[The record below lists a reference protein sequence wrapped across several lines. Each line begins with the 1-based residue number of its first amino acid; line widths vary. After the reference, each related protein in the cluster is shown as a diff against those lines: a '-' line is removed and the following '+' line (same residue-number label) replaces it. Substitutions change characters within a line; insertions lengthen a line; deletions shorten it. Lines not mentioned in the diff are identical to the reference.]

1 MVETEQSLIPVET
14 IAGCILVLRGQKVI
28 LDADLARLYGTTTKR
43 LNEQV
48 RRNRERFPED
58 FMFRLTDQEAEFL
71 RSQIATSKPG
81 RGGRRYLPYA
91 FTEHG
96 ALMAASVLNTPR
108 AVEVGIYVV
117 RAFVKLRELLAGH
130 AHLSQKLKELEARLD
145 SHDEQIAALMEAIRQ
160 LALPPETP
168 QRHMGFRVGEPG

>member
-14 IAGCILVLRGQKVI
+14 IAGSILVLRGHRVI

-48 RRNRERFPED
+48 RRNHERFPED
-58 FMFRLTDQEAEFL
+58 FMFRLTDQEAEAL

-130 AHLSQKLKELEARLD
+130 AELSQKLKELEARLD
-145 SHDEQIAALMEAIRQ
+145 SHDEQIGALMEAIRQ

-168 QRHMGFRVGEPG
+168 